1 MKKHN
6 LLYEPDRADCHAAA
20 VRLKDQYPKEWENWL
35 AFRMLFLTALETMEG
50 SLKCHYCG
58 ADNLHKV
65 TDGVQPQYQAT
76 IDHVKPLAKGGGKY
90 DITNLVVACRPCNA
104 KKADKDFI

>member
-35 AFRMLFLTALETMEG
+35 AFRMLFLTALEKMEG
-50 SLKCHYCG
+50 SLKCH
-58 ADNLHKV
+58 
-65 TDGVQPQYQAT
+65 
-76 IDHVKPLAKGGGKY
+76 
-90 DITNLVVACRPCNA
+90 
-104 KKADKDFI
+104 